1 MSETTEETMSD
12 RLSEIEAK
20 VTEGRPVRLSEV
32 RALVKFAREVEAI
45 HQPDFFDSS
54 ACFAC
59 STEDVHVAW
68 PCQTAAALNTLNE
81 S

>member
-1 MSETTEETMSD
+1 MSD
-12 RLSEIEAK
+12 RLSEIDTK

-45 HQPDFFDSS
+45 HQPDFFDPSV
-54 ACFAC
+54 CFAC
-59 STEDVHVAW
+59 STEGVRVAW
-68 PCQTAAALNTLNE
+68 PCPTGGALNALNE